1 MTFWR
6 RTGPA
11 LAAAAALALAACPTP
26 TPTPTPAPPWPTDV
40 MRQFLRFPRFDVGP
54 MLAGS

>member
-26 TPTPTPAPPWPTDV
+26 APPRPTDV